1 MSDKDVSI
9 FEAAPVVAQVQTTQD
24 QGIVTPPTANNLE
37 DLLGS
42 IRKEDGSLKYKSA
55 EDAIKSIPH
64 AQSHIATLEREL
76 QELREKLATSKTAE
90 EILEN
95 FKSSETKEKPSA
107 PTVDLSQIESLLE
120 KKLHQNE
127 QQKIY
132 KENITNVMDTITRVY
147 GDKANEIFK
156 KAAQDAGLPI
166 SEMNR
171 LAASSPNAVFKLI
184 GLDQKPTQAPARSS
198 SSINTGNLPN
208 QQFQQE
214 YSAKVKGNSTKD
226 LVNSWNNAGKTVKQ
240 KLGVE

>member
-1 MSDKDVSI
+1 MSDQDSSI
-9 FEAAPVVAQVQTTQD
+9 FETTQVVSTQNTQD
-24 QGIVTPPTANNLE
+24 QGVVTPQPSSNLE

-64 AQSHIATLEREL
+64 AQNHIATLEKEL

-95 FKSSETKEKPSA
+95 FKSSEKNEKPST

-120 KKLHQNE
+120 QKLN
-127 QQKIY
+127 QKEKQRIVQ
-132 KENITNVMDTITRVY
+132 ENISSVMDTITKVY
-147 GDKANEIFK
+147 GDKANEVFK

-184 GLDQKPTQAPARSS
+184 GLDQKPTMVPARSS
-198 SSINTGNLPN
+198 SSINTESLAS
-208 QQFQQE
+208 QQQPQVH
-214 YSAKVKGNSTKD
+214 SAKVIGNTTKD
-226 LVNSWNNAGKTVKQ
+226 LVGSWKNAGKTVKTR
-240 KLGVE
+240 LGVE